1 MRNCLRA
8 SISTGLISIDHTVFE
23 CNEPSVTNSIFCI
36 FHDKDNYAE
45 HEEKVTKRF
54 REIIRAFLKTSLW
67 NALAT
72 ITYIP
77 FAEWIKEKTFT
88 QAVYFN
94 KATFYQGANFN
105 RFEFSREADFS
116 GVQFKEQRLA
126 SFFNA
131 PSDGIWLLWRSV
143 QKATALARQEG
154 KREGQMKGHQVMLQ
168 PIS

>member
-1 MRNCLRA
+1 LPTCEYKHG
-8 SISTGLISIDHTVFE
+8 IDFPSTIRFE

-54 REIIRAFLKTSLW
+54 RERVLESISQNKPLECVGYYLP
-67 NALAT
+67 
-72 ITYIP
+72 YIH
-77 FAEWIKEKTFT
+77 FAEWIKEKTFA

-131 PSDGIWLLWRSV
+131 RFDGIASFYGA
-143 QKATALARQEG
+143 QFKEQQLARQEG
-154 KREGQMKGHQVMLQ
+154 KREGSDERPQVMLQ